1 MRQTTIKILKD
12 KLPNVA
18 QETTQRQTRSM
29 SHNHLSVGLQLD
41 EDDALV
47 ASEEEDE
54 TSQCATRSLDWYENN
69 GIDLECDNF
78 H

>member
-1 MRQTTIKILKD
+1 
-12 KLPNVA
+12 
-18 QETTQRQTRSM
+18 M

-47 ASEEEDE
+47 ACEEDE

-69 GIDLECDNF
+69 GIDLEHDNF
-78 H
+78 TDKL